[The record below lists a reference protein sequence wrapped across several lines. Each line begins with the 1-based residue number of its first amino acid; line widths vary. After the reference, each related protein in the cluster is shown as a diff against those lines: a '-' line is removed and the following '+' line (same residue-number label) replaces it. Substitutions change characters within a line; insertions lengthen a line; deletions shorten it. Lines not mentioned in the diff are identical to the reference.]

1 MPDPEVKMSHIL
13 SVDTAY
19 LWWDLHKRQKAI
31 QDDPEEWQALQNRK
45 DKVLE
50 AYIALRRSIPKGEDG
65 KRYGHRNAY
74 DALQGKVF
82 SGLGLPSSKT

>member
-13 SVDTAY
+13 SIDTAY
-19 LWWDLHKRQKAI
+19 LWWDIHKRQKAI
-31 QDDPEEWQALQNRK
+31 EDDPKEWEALQNRK

-50 AYIALRRSIPKGEDG
+50 AYVALRRSIPKGEDG
-65 KRYGHRNAY
+65 NRYGHRKAY

-82 SGLGLPSSKT
+82 SGLGLPSQT